1 MNMNVK
7 KKGNAGFTLL
17 ELLIV
22 ISIIAILAV
31 ALVLVLNP
39 GETLKKSRDAQRIS
53 DLGTIKTALGIYL
66 TSTSTPKMSLDN
78 TCATIKDSLTRPIYT
93 TDGTGW
99 VDVNLNALTGGAP
112 ISTLPRDPLN
122 DADHSY
128 RYACE
133 QATMTFEVSAVLE
146 SQAYKVDDN
155 KAANDGGSDPLR
167 YEVGTKL
174 SL

>member
-66 TSTSTPKMSLDN
+66 TSTSTPIMGACTASR
-78 TCATIKDSLTRPIYT
+78 DSQAIADYD

-99 VDVNLNALTGGAP
+99 IDVNLNALTGGAP
-112 ISTLPRDPLN
+112 ISTLPRDPIS
-122 DADHSY
+122 DGTYSY
-128 RYACE
+128 KYECE
-133 QATMTFEVSAVLE
+133 QGTMTFEVSTKLE
-146 SQAYKVDDN
+146 SQAYTVDDN
-155 KAANDGGSDPLR
+155 KAATDGGSDPLR